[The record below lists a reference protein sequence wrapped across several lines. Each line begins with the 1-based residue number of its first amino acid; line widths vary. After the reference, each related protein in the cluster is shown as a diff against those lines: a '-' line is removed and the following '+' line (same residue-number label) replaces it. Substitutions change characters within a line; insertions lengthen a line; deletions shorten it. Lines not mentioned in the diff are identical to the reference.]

1 MFTKVKFNIMSSKL
15 NFRPVQVKKTLDT
28 HKKFLKTAI
37 ERLERKVDNLAT
49 ENGVLKEEMTD
60 FKSLMQFHSDTIEEK
75 LLDVDTKV
83 SQVYIV
89 NDENIKTLID
99 DHKNLHMKVRDSKDR
114 TRRNNLWFYELSQ
127 AQGEE

>member
-1 MFTKVKFNIMSSKL
+1 
-15 NFRPVQVKKTLDT
+15 
-28 HKKFLKTAI
+28 
-37 ERLERKVDNLAT
+37 
-49 ENGVLKEEMTD
+49 MTD
-60 FKSLMQFHSDTIEEK
+60 FKSLMQFHSDAIEEK
-75 LLDVDTKV
+75 LLDVDTQV

>member
-15 NFRPVQVKKTLDT
+15 NFRPAQVKKTLDT

-99 DHKNLHMKVRDSKDR
+99 DHKNLHMKVRHSKDR
-114 TRRNNLWFYELSQ
+114 SRRNNLWFYELSQ